1 MSLAR
6 ALLLPFG
13 VAYGAA
19 GALRAALY
27 RGGLLVPTR
36 LDAPVIS
43 IGNLSVGGSGKT
55 PFVAWLATR
64 LRERGLPVA
73 ILSRGYG
80 GSFAGECLIV
90 SEGGGA
96 LASADVAGDEP
107 VLHAREQPGVVVAVG
122 PRRDVV
128 GRKVLERF
136 GRRVL
141 LLDDG
146 FQHLRL
152 HRELDI
158 VCLAPGDARD
168 WPMPAGRLREFSGAL
183 ARAQLRVAVVGSAD
197 PPVMEA
203 DFVARRRPL
212 GWTLLDGSP
221 SDPPRRALLV
231 SGIARPERF
240 AADARALGSEVV
252 GHRARPDHHRFDAAE
267 IEAFAREARELG
279 ADSLLTTA
287 KDAVRWPRVATSV
300 PTRVLQMALEVA
312 GEVALM
318 ERVMSVAK
326 RAA

>member
-1 MSLAR
+1 MSVTR
-6 ALLLPFG
+6 TLLFPFG
-13 VAYGAA
+13 VAYGTIA
-19 GALRAALY
+19 ALRAALY
-27 RGGLLVPTR
+27 GGGLLASTR

-43 IGNLSVGGSGKT
+43 VGNLSVGGSGKT
-55 PFVAWLATR
+55 PFVAWLAAR
-64 LRERGLPVA
+64 LRDRGLPVA

-90 SEGGGA
+90 SEGAGA
-96 LASADVAGDEP
+96 LADVAVAGDEP
-107 VLHAREQPGVVVAVG
+107 VLLARELPGVVVAVG
-122 PRRDVV
+122 ARRDVV
-128 GRKVLERF
+128 GRQVLERF

-152 HRELDI
+152 RRDLDV

-183 ARAQLRVAVVGSAD
+183 GRAQLRVAVVGSGD
-197 PPVMEA
+197 PTVTEA

-252 GHRARPDHHRFDAAE
+252 AHRALPDHHRFAAAE
-267 IEAFAREARELG
+267 IEAFAREARALG

-287 KDAVRWPRVATSV
+287 KDAVRWPSVATPV
-300 PTRVLQMALEVA
+300 PTRVLQIALEVD
-312 GEVALM
+312 GEAALM
-318 ERVMSVAK
+318 ERVMFVA
-326 RAA
+326 RRVT